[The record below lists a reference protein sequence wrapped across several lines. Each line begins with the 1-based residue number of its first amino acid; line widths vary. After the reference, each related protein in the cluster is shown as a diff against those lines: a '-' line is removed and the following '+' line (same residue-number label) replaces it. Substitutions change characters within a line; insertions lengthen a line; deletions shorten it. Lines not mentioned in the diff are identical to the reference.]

1 MRNAFADAVYD
12 LARDDPRICVV
23 VADISPAG
31 SMERFRDEFPDRFIN
46 VGVAEQAMVGI
57 AAGLAMR
64 GMRPFCYTIAPFA
77 LFRPFEFIR
86 CDLAYQNL
94 PVTVVGMGAGLSYS
108 SLGPTHHAIED
119 VAIALACPNLAVAVP
134 CDPGDVRRAVRW
146 CAGKQGPTYLR
157 LGKTGEPDLPLLQ
170 RSASFSGL
178 RLLREGERGAG
189 AVLTY
194 GPIADCVLREPAY
207 ANKAIYA
214 ARVLRPIALRQLA
227 ALLERGDVLV
237 VEEASSAPLYHD
249 LLMLKNT
256 SPGDFCDDVQ
266 SRALPRAFIEEVGM
280 TREELLRAYLVDQ
293 YEEEVVL

>member
-12 LARDDPRICVV
+12 LAKDDPRICVV

-31 SMERFRDEFPDRFIN
+31 SMERFRAEFPDRFIN
-46 VGVAEQAMVGI
+46 VGVAEQAMIGI

-77 LFRPFEFIR
+77 LFRPFEFVR

-94 PVTVVGMGAGLSYS
+94 SVTVVGMGAGLSYP
-108 SLGPTHHAIED
+108 SLGPTHHATED

-146 CAGKQGPTYLR
+146 CAGRRGPTYLR
-157 LGKTGEPDLPLLQ
+157 LGKTGEPDLPAPQ
-170 RSASFSGL
+170 KSAAFGGL
-178 RLLREGERGAG
+178 RLLRGGPVGAA

-194 GPIADCVLREPAY
+194 GPIADYVLREPVY
-207 ANKAIYA
+207 AGRAVYA
-214 ARVLRPIALRQLA
+214 ARVLRPIAFRELA
-227 ALLERGDVLV
+227 ALLTRGDVLV

-249 LLMLKNT
+249 LLALKNT
-256 SPGDFCDDVQ
+256 SPGTFRDDVQ
-266 SRALPRAFIEEVGM
+266 SRSLPRAFIEEVGVA
-280 TREELLRAYLVDQ
+280 REGLLEKYLTGGVAG
-293 YEEEVVL
+293 YE